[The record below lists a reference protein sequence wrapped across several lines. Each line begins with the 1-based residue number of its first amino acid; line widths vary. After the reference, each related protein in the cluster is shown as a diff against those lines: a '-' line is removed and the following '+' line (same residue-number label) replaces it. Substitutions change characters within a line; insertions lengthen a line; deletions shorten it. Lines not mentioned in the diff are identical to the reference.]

1 MVASAVRMRTPSAM
15 FLSKGALS
23 LRRPQAVHRFK
34 DVAQSQL
41 PSLSA
46 LSRYYAS
53 KSFPPHTII
62 SMPALSPTML
72 AGNIGAWQK
81 KAGDSLQPGDVLV
94 EIETDKAQMDFEF
107 QEEGVLAKVL
117 KETGEKEVSV
127 GAPIAVLV
135 EEGVDVAAFEGFS
148 LADAGGDKAA
158 PAAEESKQESQ
169 STDAAPAASEPAPAA
184 VEPETS
190 GDRLQP
196 SLDREP
202 GISPAAKAL
211 ALEKGVPIKAL
222 KGTGRGGQ
230 ITKEDVEKYKPATA
244 AAGPTYEDIPLTS
257 MRKTIAARLQQ
268 STRENPHFF
277 VSTTLSVSKLLKLR
291 QALNASADGKYKLSV
306 NDFLVKACA
315 AALMKVPAVNSSW
328 REENGQVVIRQ
339 HNTVDI
345 SVAVATPAGLITPVV
360 KDVQG
365 LGLSGIS
372 NQIKDLGKRAR
383 DNKLKPEEYQG
394 GTFTIS
400 NMGMNPAIERFTAVI
415 NPPQAGILAVGTT
428 RKVAVPV
435 ETEEGTV
442 VEWDDQIVVTGSFD
456 HKVVDG
462 AVGGEWIKELKKIVE
477 NPLELLL
484 RAPDVGGIYR
494 DESESTA
501 SLVDVDSPHVQ
512 AVDAEFLQQ
521 DVKTTTQAE
530 RIEREE
536 EAEVI
541 AKEQKAKAKARA
553 KAKAKAS
560 SVRRNTDNPV
570 YIGNALIL
578 ALAGAGLGYGAY
590 RKHAVGQLSWELV
603 GWASGAVGAF
613 GAVDYF
619 VSKTSQIA
627 ASLASLSRT
636 VDDYSALSKKELIL
650 EKQEKAFDRVKNF
663 RSELADYRQHFDRLR
678 KEREDA
684 QSVTNRNELL
694 GRRPHHTATPEN
706 PYAQSSLPPTSS
718 AFGNPSSR
726 AGLSFGA
733 SPADYTRETHA
744 LREQSFLS
752 STSTQLDEF
761 LDRGRAVLTDLGQQ
775 REVLKGTQRRLY
787 SVANTLGV
795 SGETIRRVERRAK
808 QDKWI
813 FWGGVLVFFLFC
825 WGVLHFL
832 R

>member
-1 MVASAVRMRTPSAM
+1 MVASVVRMRTPSAM
-15 FLSKGALS
+15 FCKGALS

-53 KSFPPHTII
+53 KPFPPHTII

-127 GAPIAVLV
+127 GSPIAVLV
-135 EEGVDVAAFEGFS
+135 EEGTDVAAFEAFS

-169 STDAAPAASEPAPAA
+169 GSSDAAPAASEPAPAA

-202 GISPAAKAL
+202 NVSPAAKAL
-211 ALEKGVPIKAL
+211 ALEKGVPLKAL

-230 ITKEDVEKYKPATA
+230 ITKEDVEKYKPSAS
-244 AAGPTYEDIPLTS
+244 AGPTYEDIPLTS

-277 VSTTLSVSKLLKLR
+277 VSTTLSVTKLLKLR

-315 AALMKVPAVNSSW
+315 AALLKVPAVNSSW
-328 REENGQVVIRQ
+328 REEAGQVVIRQ

-360 KDVQG
+360 KNVQG

-435 ETEEGTV
+435 ETEEGTA

-501 SLVDVDSPHVQ
+501 SLVDVDTPHVQ
-512 AVDAEFLQQ
+512 SVDADFLEQE
-521 DVKTTTQAE
+521 VKTTTQAE

-536 EAEVI
+536 EAEE
-541 AKEQKAKAKARA
+541 ASAEQKAKAKARA
-553 KAKAKAS
+553 KAKAKAG
-560 SVRRNTDNPV
+560 SVRRNTQNPV
-570 YIGNALIL
+570 YVANALLL

-590 RKHAVGQLSWELV
+590 RKHAAGQLSWQLV
-603 GWASGAVGAF
+603 GWASGFCLFSFMTKPLEVEG
-613 GAVDYF
+613 
-619 VSKTSQIA
+619 QIA

-636 VDDYSALSKKELIL
+636 IDDYSALSKKELIP
-650 EKQEKAFDRVKNF
+650 EKQEKAFERVKNF
-663 RSELADYRQHFDRLR
+663 RSELSDYRQHFDRLR
-678 KEREDA
+678 KEREEA

-706 PYAQSSLPPTSS
+706 PYAQPSLPQTS

-726 AGLSFGA
+726 SGLSFGA

-744 LREQSFLS
+744 LREQSFLAN
-752 STSTQLDEF
+752 TSTQLDEF
-761 LDRGRAVLTDLGQQ
+761 LDRGRAVLGDLGQQ

-795 SGETIRRVERRAK
+795 SGETIRKVERRAK

-813 FWGGVLVFFLFC
+813 FWGGVLIFFLFC